1 MSYLEEAASI
11 EQQMIADRRHL
22 HANPELGFNCP
33 ETAAYIKARL
43 DEMGIEY
50 RDCGVIDE
58 ETNKKYEIAGFGRT
72 EAVTGVVATIGNGG
86 PCFLLRADMDALPL
100 QEETDVEFKS
110 KVDGRMHAC
119 GHDAHVAMLLGAAQL
134 LKNRESELK
143 GTVKLMFQIGEEW
156 GYGAKLM
163 VDDGLLENPKVDAAF
178 GLHANPSMAVGTVNI
193 HPGAFSAS
201 MDTYIVSITGRGG
214 HSSEPQRTIDPV
226 MIATQLTTQLNLMVS
241 READPAGMTT
251 FTVGAV
257 RAGTVTNII
266 PEHARIDGNMRSLD
280 PESRARLCE
289 RIPEM
294 IDGIVHAWR
303 GTHVTYDFHTPTT
316 WNDPA
321 FTAELTPFIEDIVGP
336 DNHSDLGPLPGT
348 EDFSYLSERVPS
360 LYVFLGT
367 GDEGWPYVHTPDMRH
382 DESSY
387 KYGAALHAHIATSW
401 LANHSDHSDVGGQ

>member
-1 MSYLEEAASI
+1 
-11 EQQMIADRRHL
+11 
-22 HANPELGFNCP
+22 
-33 ETAAYIKARL
+33 
-43 DEMGIEY
+43 MGIEH
-50 RDCGVIDE
+50 RDCGVIDD
-58 ETNKKYEIAGFGRT
+58 ETNKKYEKAGFGST
-72 EAVTGVVATIGNGG
+72 EKVTGVVATIGKGG
-86 PCFLLRADMDALPL
+86 PCFMLRADMDALPL
-100 QEETDVEFKS
+100 QEESGVEFAS

-134 LKNRESELK
+134 LKNREDQLQ
-143 GTVKLMFQIGEEW
+143 GTVKLMFQTGEEF

-163 VDDGLLENPKVDAAF
+163 IDDGLLENPKVDAAF
-178 GLHANPSMAVGTVNI
+178 GLHANPSMDVGTVNI

-201 MDTYIVSITGRGG
+201 MDTYIVHITGRGG

-241 READPAGMTT
+241 READPQGMTT

-280 PESRARLCE
+280 PESRKRLCE

-303 GTHVTYDFHTPTT
+303 GTHVTDDFHTPST
-316 WNDPA
+316 WNDPEFA
-321 FTAELTPFIEDIVGP
+321 AELTPMIEEIVGP
-336 DNHSDLGPLPGT
+336 DRHSDLGPLPGT
-348 EDFSYLSERVPS
+348 EDFSYVSEAVPS

-367 GDEGWPYVHTPDMRH
+367 GAPGWPYVHTPDMRH
-382 DESSY
+382 DESAY

-401 LANHSDHSDVGGQ
+401 LARHSGAGSAS